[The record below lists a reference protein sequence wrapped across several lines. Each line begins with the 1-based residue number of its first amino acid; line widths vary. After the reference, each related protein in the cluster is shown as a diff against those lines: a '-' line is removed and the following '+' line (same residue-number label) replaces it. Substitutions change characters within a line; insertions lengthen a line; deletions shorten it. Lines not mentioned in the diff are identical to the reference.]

1 MSMGVS
7 GGGGLRT
14 KRHAF
19 QQNAE
24 MNITPFVDVM
34 LVLLIIFMVAAPIAT
49 VSVPVDLPPVNPRA
63 APPPPVKPIYISIQ
77 KDGALSIGENRSDL
91 DSFIPIVQRET
102 HGDLQ
107 QRIMLR
113 CDEAALYGKLVAVMN
128 RLQAAGYNKVG
139 LIAQDS
145 SGGIPA
151 AKP

>member
-1 MSMGVS
+1 MSMNL
-7 GGGGLRT
+7 GGGGLNT

-49 VSVPVDLPPVNPRA
+49 VSVPVDLPPANPRS

-77 KDGALSIGENRSDL
+77 KEGALSIGEDHTDL
-91 DSFIPIVQRET
+91 DHFVAILRAQT
-102 HGDLQ
+102 NGDTQ
-107 QRIMLR
+107 QRIFLR

-128 RLQAAGYNKVG
+128 LLQAAGYTKVG
-139 LIAQDS
+139 LMAQDS
-145 SGGIPA
+145 SGGVPDV
-151 AKP
+151 KP